1 MIRRIGD
8 TFTKFR
14 YGLELVPLAGNSK
27 YERAPAPAL
36 GTFSTSLGLPRVVYE
51 TYTVYTIT
59 AQHARRAYTWT
70 MEDDHEI
77 NVDANFSRKRTKLS
91 TTGVFRRATHN
102 IPTITPSNS
111 LLKREAGSTPSSHAD
126 HAAAV
131 PPIIPMLADEHVD
144 AKVSPGDSCGS
155 MTATSMEQVFKRFSE
170 MLEKF
175 LAKFEAKIEAKIE
188 ASRLASMA
196 SIDAVMR
203 AIAASRAPPA
213 RAPPARAPPAR
224 APPARAPP
232 ARAPRD
238 GQGPKD
244 VNDAIRAE
252 DWAKAAEHIVKNNT
266 KQCELFVS
274 YCLNTQECGYLGTS
288 SRGRG
293 RGRGKRL
300 LDRSL
305 FMLELFASRLCDSG
319 MAGTCPSTASPSSSS
334 SSAISNARTNVHRAI
349 MDELNEMAAA
359 AVTAFAQ
366 GFHGTKDQDLN
377 GSLSGM
383 YRDSRLRSA
392 LLARRRSNDLVTE
405 GDDERAFV
413 GVSRVGQTGHRAP
426 SYVIHPEL
434 WLFGED
440 GDRIGSEE
448 FIALAH
454 AMSRFCFPERFDFG
468 TRPSG
473 LHPAVVRM
481 TPQAIALLMWFVN
494 NSEVRS
500 HGNMNDRDKREQTA
514 RKRYGASVWS
524 ASIEYRYFLQHV
536 KEYVAEGR
544 DNGDGRYNRLLLLEK
559 SQVDVMY
566 RDMGLDLS
574 FLPAELHLLDQPS
587 ILQ

>member
-1 MIRRIGD
+1 
-8 TFTKFR
+8 
-14 YGLELVPLAGNSK
+14 
-27 YERAPAPAL
+27 
-36 GTFSTSLGLPRVVYE
+36 
-51 TYTVYTIT
+51 
-59 AQHARRAYTWT
+59 

-77 NVDANFSRKRTKLS
+77 NIDANFSRKRTKLS

-131 PPIIPMLADEHVD
+131 PPSIPMLADEHVD

-155 MTATSMEQVFKRFSE
+155 MTATSMEQVFERFSE

-175 LAKFEAKIEAKIE
+175 LAKFEAKIEA
-188 ASRLASMA
+188 SQLASMA
-196 SIDAVMR
+196 SIEAKIER

-213 RAPPARAPPAR
+213 RAPPARAP
-224 APPARAPP
+224 
-232 ARAPRD
+232 
-238 GQGPKD
+238 PKD

-300 LDRSL
+300 LDGSL

-334 SSAISNARTNVHRAI
+334 SSAISDARTNVHRAI
-349 MDELNEMAAA
+349 TDELNEMAAA

-426 SYVIHPEL
+426 SFVLHAADL
-434 WLFGED
+434 
-440 GDRIGSEE
+440 IGSEE

-454 AMSRFCFPERFDFG
+454 AMSRFCFPERFDLG
-468 TRPSG
+468 TRP

-481 TPQAIALLMWFVN
+481 TPQAIALLMWFVS

-514 RKRYGASVWS
+514 RKRYGSCVFGRPASV
-524 ASIEYRYFLQHV
+524 EYRHFLQHV

-544 DNGDGRYNRLLLLEK
+544 DNGNENENDDGRYNRLLLLEK
-559 SQVDVMY
+559 SQVDAMY
-566 RDMGLDLS
+566 MEDMGLDLS
-574 FLPAELHLLDQPS
+574 FLPVELHLLDQPS